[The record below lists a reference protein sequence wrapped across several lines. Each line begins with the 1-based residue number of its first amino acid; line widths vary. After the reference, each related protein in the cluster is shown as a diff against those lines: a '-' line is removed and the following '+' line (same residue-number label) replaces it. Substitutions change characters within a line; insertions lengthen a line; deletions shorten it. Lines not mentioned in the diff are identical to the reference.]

1 MHTFDRHPYARRTL
15 RIAISRSS
23 LRFVWVCGS
32 AESISC
38 IALCSC
44 GFNNAFPLLCVSRAR
59 YERIQWKW
67 KLVAGNFS
75 SSHPTHDTRHEL
87 ILCACVLVCENGWI
101 LIWVSENDNKTCV
114 YVLLARKTWSV
125 NRMNVVIFRSRIFF
139 FSLFFF
145 GRMCAVYATDWL
157 NALQCCNAAS
167 ENEFSFLFIV
177 INGPSPFDTR
187 HLMTQ
192 IFITFLF
199 DAIKD
204 GNRIDTMR
212 CRPWR
217 VGGSNISTEKFHSI
231 RKLEARSISIREC
244 RTQCVAYFCFYRQN
258 SWLTSAAI
266 NANVLSPPKKPT
278 PTQMMNMNPDSVR
291 MVDSK
296 ATRRKCDHPGV
307 VGENDS

>member
-114 YVLLARKTWSV
+114 YVLLAHKTWSV

-139 FSLFFF
+139 FHYFSSVECVLYMRLT
-145 GRMCAVYATDWL
+145 GWMH
-157 NALQCCNAAS
+157 CNVAMLHLKT
-167 ENEFSFLFIV
+167 SFLSFSLLST
-177 INGPSPFDTR
+177 GR
-187 HLMTQ
+187 HHLTHGIWWHRFLLHSCLMLLKME
-192 IFITFLF
+192 I
-199 DAIKD
+199 
-204 GNRIDTMR
+204 
-212 CRPWR
+212 
-217 VGGSNISTEKFHSI
+217 E
-231 RKLEARSISIREC
+231 
-244 RTQCVAYFCFYRQN
+244 
-258 SWLTSAAI
+258 
-266 NANVLSPPKKPT
+266 
-278 PTQMMNMNPDSVR
+278 
-291 MVDSK
+291 
-296 ATRRKCDHPGV
+296 
-307 VGENDS
+307 